1 MRLSENW
8 WERVMTFA
16 RVLPVVMMLFGSLA
30 FLEQLLGYY
39 WE

>member
-8 WERVMTFA
+8 WERLMVLA
-16 RVLPVVMMLFGSLA
+16 RIAPVLVTLIGVGICRPM
-30 FLEQLLGYY
+30 GYY